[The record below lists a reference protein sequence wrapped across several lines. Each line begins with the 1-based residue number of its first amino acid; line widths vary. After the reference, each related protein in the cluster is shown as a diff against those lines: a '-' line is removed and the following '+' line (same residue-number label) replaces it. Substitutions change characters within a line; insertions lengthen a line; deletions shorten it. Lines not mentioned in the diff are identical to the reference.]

1 MNDINI
7 IRFNVTGAE
16 RKRLADYIAGF
27 LGCKKEY
34 LGAPSFAYKVGY
46 FEVSHDGEVSYEE
59 HPSLQE
65 EVAALMRELEQ
76 EGFYA
81 EPTSPT
87 QPPHEG
93 EDSTAEQLV
102 WEIEKAPQEA
112 PVRLTVSIPLE
123 KVSVGNLTNLLEA
136 KGSLIKKALG
146 LNDLPI
152 EVGEDAVTFP
162 WLNEC
167 PDAATAKAYTDFI
180 AALCR
185 MSVEQTRIN
194 ATRKEVA
201 NEKYAFRCFLL
212 RLGFIGDGYKA
223 DRKILLRNLEGSSAF
238 KTAKEVAT
246 DAVSE

>member
-46 FEVSHDGEVSYEE
+46 FEVSRDGEVTFEE
-59 HPSLQE
+59 HPSLKE
-65 EVAALMRELEQ
+65 EVTALMQELEQ
-76 EGFYA
+76 EGFHA
-81 EPTSPT
+81 EGAETPHKAEDKIAGEQPQSP
-87 QPPHEG
+87 
-93 EDSTAEQLV
+93 EQT
-102 WEIEKAPQEA
+102 PQET

-123 KVSVGNLTNLLEA
+123 NVSVGNLTNLLEA

-146 LNDLPI
+146 VNDLPFEI
-152 EVGEDAVTFP
+152 GEDAVTFP
-162 WLNEC
+162 WLDDC
-167 PDAATAKAYTDFI
+167 PDATTAKAYTDFI
-180 AALCR
+180 AAVCR

-194 ATRKEVA
+194 AIRKEVT

-212 RLGFIGDGYKA
+212 RLGFIGSAYKA

-238 KTAKEVAT
+238 KTAKEVAS
-246 DAVSE
+246 DAVFG

>member
-46 FEVSHDGEVSYEE
+46 FEVSRDGEVSYEE

-65 EVAALMRELEQ
+65 EVTALMQELEQ
-76 EGFYA
+76 EGFHGST
-81 EPTSPT
+81 E
-87 QPPHEG
+87 PPHGG
-93 EDSTAEQLV
+93 EDSTPEQLV
-102 WEIEKAPQEA
+102 WESEKAPQEA

-136 KGSLIKKALG
+136 KGSLIRKALG
-146 LNDLPI
+146 VNDLPLEI
-152 EVGEDAVTFP
+152 GEEAVTFP
-162 WLNEC
+162 WLDAC
-167 PDAATAKAYTDFI
+167 TDAATAKAYTDFI
-180 AALCR
+180 AAVCR

-194 ATRKEVA
+194 ATRKEVT

-212 RLGFIGDGYKA
+212 RLGFIGSAYKA

-238 KTAKEVAT
+238 KTAKEVAS